1 MNMIWDITY
10 KCNLK
15 CTHCGAIKFKK
26 NERLDNKQK
35 IIKYISPFVK
45 QIDLLGGEPL
55 TNPFV
60 FNIINNLK
68 ENKIKV
74 RIITNGQFSDDI
86 AKKLIDT
93 KIDVILVSIDGLDNE
108 NDKIRGIG
116 SWKNAISFIQS
127 LIKYNK
133 VNNLSI
139 IGVNVVLNKKNF
151 FNIDKLIDYLS
162 TFDIQLIQINP
173 LITTGRCEDNKNELI
188 ISEDLKINTYEKISK
203 HIINNNINN
212 VKLFT
217 EYPLITK
224 YLNQKY
230 GTNFPMPDN
239 SCRALIDTIYCDP
252 NGNITPCRRY
262 KTESISNETAT
273 TWNNDFNIFDDFL
286 NKTCLDISRENCNN
300 CDCYEICFQCPLD
313 KKESKPLICKI
324 IDERYKYWE
333 GNKDSTF
340 KLVKPYS
347 LIEKDNLFFIYNP
360 ILEIKTQYTK
370 EGFNILNSIIEPKTI
385 KEINKITSIPCEIIY
400 RFLLQEKQLGKIIEI
415 NN

>member
-93 KIDVILVSIDGLDNE
+93 KIDIILVSIDGLDNE

-173 LITTGRCEDNKNELI
+173 LITTGRC
-188 ISEDLKINTYEKISK
+188 
-203 HIINNNINN
+203 
-212 VKLFT
+212 
-217 EYPLITK
+217 
-224 YLNQKY
+224 
-230 GTNFPMPDN
+230 
-239 SCRALIDTIYCDP
+239 
-252 NGNITPCRRY
+252 
-262 KTESISNETAT
+262 
-273 TWNNDFNIFDDFL
+273 
-286 NKTCLDISRENCNN
+286 
-300 CDCYEICFQCPLD
+300 
-313 KKESKPLICKI
+313 
-324 IDERYKYWE
+324 
-333 GNKDSTF
+333 
-340 KLVKPYS
+340 
-347 LIEKDNLFFIYNP
+347 
-360 ILEIKTQYTK
+360 
-370 EGFNILNSIIEPKTI
+370 
-385 KEINKITSIPCEIIY
+385 
-400 RFLLQEKQLGKIIEI
+400 
-415 NN
+415 